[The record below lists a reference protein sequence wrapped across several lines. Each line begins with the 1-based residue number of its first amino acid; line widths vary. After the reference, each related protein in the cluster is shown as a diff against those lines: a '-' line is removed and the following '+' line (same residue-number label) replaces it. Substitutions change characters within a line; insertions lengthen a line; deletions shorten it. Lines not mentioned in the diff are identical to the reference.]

1 MLFRSGGSLPGDVYS
16 LIEGGRSPC
25 IAARHGQ
32 SSWVPGRVNS
42 ALHLQLPSD
51 PGLPRRPSQVQDC
64 RGLAVRTF
72 PEGALWRGWP
82 PTQEQRGGG
91 CFLGQ
96 CGRGLVPW
104 YLACGRGQVGAKGR
118 QDSWNLPL
126 PNCPPA
132 PQAAGPARGPSSL
145 LTPEAEM
152 VVCLLDGCWGPTKPW
167 YVVVT

>member
-1 MLFRSGGSLPGDVYS
+1 MPKGAGEGGSLPGDVYS

-32 SSWVPGRVNS
+32 NSWVPGRVNS

-126 PNCPPA
+126 PNCPPR
-132 PQAAGPARGPSSL
+132 PPGRWPSQGTLQSAH
-145 LTPEAEM
+145 P
-152 VVCLLDGCWGPTKPW
+152 
-167 YVVVT
+167 